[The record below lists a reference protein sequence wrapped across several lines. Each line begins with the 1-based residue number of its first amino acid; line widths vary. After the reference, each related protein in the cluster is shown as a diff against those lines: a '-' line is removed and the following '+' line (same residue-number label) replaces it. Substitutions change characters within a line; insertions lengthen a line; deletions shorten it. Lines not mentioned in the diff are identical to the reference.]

1 MGERPGTTGNG
12 LFTLQWH
19 ITHRCNLRCTHCYQD
34 DFTALESVDAMG
46 RVVEQYV
53 ELLSRLGMR
62 GFLNVTG
69 GEPLVHPGLFTL
81 LDRAKDAGLETAVLT
96 NGTLIGKREARRL
109 KACDVDYVQVSLD
122 GIRKTHDS
130 IRGSG
135 SFDKAVQGI
144 RHLRSEG
151 IFTTVSFTA
160 QRRNIG
166 DFPKLARFC
175 READVNKLWFDRV
188 VVPVE
193 EDTDRLSVGARQ
205 YRALVRKAAKL
216 ARTTPAT
223 CIRALQ
229 FLECG
234 PDAPVYR
241 CTAGE
246 RLLAVL
252 ANGDVM
258 PCRRLPMVLGN
269 LRDESL
275 ASIYFQSEGAVALRE
290 SDVPAA
296 CSACPHA
303 ATCSGGAKCI
313 AYARG
318 EGFSAADP
326 DCPLVFRG

>member
-1 MGERPGTTGNG
+1 MGEHSHTTGNG

-19 ITHRCNLRCTHCYQD
+19 ITHRCNLRCTHCYQS
-34 DFTALESVDAMG
+34 DFTAFESADAME
-46 RVVEQYV
+46 RVIHQYV
-53 ELLSRLGMR
+53 ELLKRLGMR

-69 GEPLVHPGLFTL
+69 GEPLAHPGLFML
-81 LDRAKDAGLETAVLT
+81 LDRAKAEGLETAVLT
-96 NGTLIGKREARRL
+96 NGTLIGKSEARRL
-109 KACDVDYVQVSLD
+109 KACGVDYVQVSLD
-122 GIRKTHDS
+122 GARKTHDG

-144 RHLRSEG
+144 RYLRSEG
-151 IFTTVSFTA
+151 VFTTVSFTA
-160 QRRNIG
+160 QRCNIG

-175 READVNKLWFDRV
+175 RDADVNKLWFDRV
-188 VVPVE
+188 VVPAE
-193 EDTDRLSVGARQ
+193 EDAGRLSVGSRQ

-258 PCRRLPMVLGN
+258 PCRRLPIVLGN
-269 LRDESL
+269 VHGEGL
-275 ASIYFQSEGAVALRE
+275 ASLYFRNADAIALRE
-290 SDVPAA
+290 GGVPAA
-296 CSACPHA
+296 CSSCAHA
-303 ATCSGGAKCI
+303 ASCSGGAKCI
-313 AYARG
+313 AYARRKDY
-318 EGFSAADP
+318 SAADP
-326 DCPLVFRG
+326 DCPLLFS